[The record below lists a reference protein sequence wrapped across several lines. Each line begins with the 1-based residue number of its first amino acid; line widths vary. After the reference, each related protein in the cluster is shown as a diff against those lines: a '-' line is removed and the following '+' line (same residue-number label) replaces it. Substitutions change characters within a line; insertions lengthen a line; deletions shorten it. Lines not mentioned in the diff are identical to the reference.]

1 MRKIVLDT
9 NVLLMSLPKISP
21 YRPIFDG
28 LISGEYE
35 LLITEGIFLEYIEI
49 IGQKTTKEI
58 AHNLSELLTQL
69 KNVKIITLYFTWE
82 LIEKDPDDNK
92 FVDCAL
98 MGNAE
103 YIVTNDK
110 HFNVLKNI
118 DFPKIDVINAK
129 AFLIELVE

>member
-58 AHNLSELLTQL
+58 AKNLSELLTQL

-129 AFLIELVE
+129 AFLIELEK